1 LTDSEV
7 TWVRFGLFGGPAAE
21 LGGEDEQHAYHRFAD
36 YAVEAEA
43 LGFVSVFLT
52 EHHFTGL
59 GQASS
64 PLTLLG
70 HLAARTSTIRLG
82 TAVSVLPWYNPIMLA
97 EQAATVDV
105 LSNGRLD
112 LGVGRGFRAA
122 EFEGFGQS
130 MDDASARHEEAL
142 EVILKAWKTTGRW
155 SYRGRFWTYADVVAE
170 PASVQSPHPP
180 IWVGA
185 GSPQSLIGAA
195 DAGFRVLLDQ
205 VASFEKTGE
214 RIAVYRDRV
223 AELGRE
229 YAPGTDVAVTRS
241 LHLVDERRSREAA
254 IRERVEGFAQV
265 AALTNSRTG
274 PRNRMAAEYTSDIR
288 SATEEGAIIG
298 DVDECIERLE
308 RLRDAGAEYVL
319 LIDRHNSPETLRV
332 FAREIM
338 PALSEPAVP
347 HA

>member
-1 LTDSEV
+1 M
-7 TWVRFGLFGGPAAE
+7 RFGLFGGPAAG
-21 LGGEDEQHAYHRFAD
+21 LDGEDEQHAYHRFAD
-36 YAVEAEA
+36 YAVEAET

-70 HLAARTSTIRLG
+70 HLAARTKAIRLG
-82 TAVSVLPWYNPIMLA
+82 TAVTVLPWYNPIMVA
-97 EQAATVDV
+97 EQAATVDI
-105 LSNGRLD
+105 LSHGRLD
-112 LGVGRGFRAA
+112 FGVGRGFRAA

-130 MDDASARHEEAL
+130 MDEAAERHEEAL
-142 EVILKAWKTTGRW
+142 EVILKAWTIEGRW
-155 SYRGRFWTYADVVAE
+155 SHHGRFWTYNDVIAE

-185 GSPQSLIGAA
+185 GSPGSLIGAA
-195 DAGFRVLLDQ
+195 DAGFKVLLDQ

-214 RIAVYRDRV
+214 RIAVYRERV

-229 YAPGTDVAVTRS
+229 YSPGSDVAVTRS
-241 LHLVDERRSREAA
+241 LHLVDGRRGREAA
-254 IRERVEGFAQV
+254 IRDRVEGFAQV
-265 AALTNSRTG
+265 AALTNSRSG
-274 PRNRMAAEYTSDIR
+274 PQNRMAAEYTSDIR
-288 SATEEGAIIG
+288 RATEEGAIIG
-298 DVDECIERLE
+298 DADECVERLE

-319 LIDRHNSPETLRV
+319 LIDRDNSPETLRV

-338 PALSEPAVP
+338 PRLSAPAP
-347 HA
+347 SERA

>member
-1 LTDSEV
+1 
-7 TWVRFGLFGGPAAE
+7 
-21 LGGEDEQHAYHRFAD
+21 
-36 YAVEAEA
+36 
-43 LGFVSVFLT
+43 
-52 EHHFTGL
+52 
-59 GQASS
+59 
-64 PLTLLG
+64 
-70 HLAARTSTIRLG
+70 
-82 TAVSVLPWYNPIMLA
+82 
-97 EQAATVDV
+97 
-105 LSNGRLD
+105 
-112 LGVGRGFRAA
+112 
-122 EFEGFGQS
+122 
-130 MDDASARHEEAL
+130 
-142 EVILKAWKTTGRW
+142 
-155 SYRGRFWTYADVVAE
+155 
-170 PASVQSPHPP
+170 
-180 IWVGA
+180 VGA
-185 GSPQSLIGAA
+185 GSPPSLAGAA
-195 DAGFRVLLDQ
+195 EAGFRVLLDQ

-229 YAPGTDVAVTRS
+229 YAPGTDVALTRS
-241 LHLVDERRSREAA
+241 LHLVDGRRSREAA

-274 PRNRMAAEYTSDIR
+274 PQNRMAAEYTSDIR

-332 FAREIM
+332 FARQIM